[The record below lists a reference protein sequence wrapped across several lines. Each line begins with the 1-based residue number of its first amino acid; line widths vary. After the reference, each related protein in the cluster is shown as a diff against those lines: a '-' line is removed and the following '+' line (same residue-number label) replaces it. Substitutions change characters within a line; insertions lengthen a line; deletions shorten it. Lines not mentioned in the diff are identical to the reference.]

1 MINIFALFFTADF
14 QGEYEPVHLLLG
26 ASIGIIA
33 IVILIKKITGRR
45 DKK

>member
-1 MINIFALFFTADF
+1 MINIFALFFTADY
-14 QGEYEPVHLLLG
+14 QAEYEPAHLLLG

-33 IVILIKKITGRR
+33 IVILIKKIASRR